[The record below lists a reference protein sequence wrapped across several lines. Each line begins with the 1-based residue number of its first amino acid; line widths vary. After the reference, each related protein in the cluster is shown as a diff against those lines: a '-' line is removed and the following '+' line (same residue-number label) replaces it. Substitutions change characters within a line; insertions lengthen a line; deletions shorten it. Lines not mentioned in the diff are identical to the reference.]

1 MRELTA
7 PLTLPVRSWLTAGTV
22 MVTARVTPAE
32 HAAWQDKAAAA
43 GVSPSSLLWQAM
55 ARTRTA
61 PAVAAER
68 ERTRQVAGAGL
79 GQVPERDIPLDA
91 HVGERPL

>member
-1 MRELTA
+1 MLRPPSNPRLPA
-7 PLTLPVRSWLTAGTV
+7 PLPVRSWLTAGTV

-61 PAVAAER
+61 PATVER
-68 ERTRQVAGAGL
+68 ERTRQVAGA
-79 GQVPERDIPLDA
+79 VSAKSRNETYR
-91 HVGERPL
+91 

>member
-7 PLTLPVRSWLTAGTV
+7 PLTLPVRSRSAGTV

-55 ARTRTA
+55 ARTRIA
-61 PAVAAER
+61 PAAAER

>member
-32 HAAWQDKAAAA
+32 HAAWQDKAAA

-55 ARTRTA
+55 ARTRIA
-61 PAVAAER
+61 PAAAER